1 MTLGGGGRAPILALA
16 TAAPAHAIYAKM
28 SNTLDAPA
36 AIGGVV
42 PAGVGNIDQCRSPG
56 YLFDLTVDVNSVNLP
71 DGTSLT
77 VTYRGTD
84 GHPEG
89 ATPLGSFVLSNGN
102 GHFSGSRSGP
112 AGANDNLYVLN
123 GGTIILTATDRWD
136 ATQFSC

>member
-1 MTLGGGGRAPILALA
+1 MTLALA
-16 TAAPAHAIYAKM
+16 AAAPAHAIYAKM
-28 SNTLDAPA
+28 SNVLDAPA

-42 PAGVGNIDQCRSPG
+42 PAGVGTIDQCRSPG
-56 YLFDLTVDVNSVNLP
+56 YLFDLTVDVNNVNLA

-77 VTYRGTD
+77 VTYGGLD

-89 ATPLGSFVLSNGN
+89 ATPLGSFVLSNGT

-123 GGTIILTATDRWD
+123 GGVIILTATDRWD